1 MKTVQVTLLEDF
13 GPVDRNLIRQ
23 GLLSEHGI
31 TGVFDGPGEHSLTVE
46 YDPAAVGGERLI
58 EVLCSNGVSPQV
70 IAPPEGPTAG
80 EHWLETLRDGRRVLI
95 RPIRPS
101 DVGRNARFI
110 QKLSEHGK
118 HFAFLGGMEPLSEIA
133 LRYLCEPDYAHEMAY
148 IALGLEARTGE
159 APDQVGVCRYTGADP
174 AKGAEILVAVAD
186 AWRRQGLGGILLGRL
201 IDYARAHRVPRL
213 YSIDTTDN
221 ERMRRLAL
229 TAGFDEERNPSDR
242 RQVIYSLDLR
252 RPGPP

>member
-1 MKTVQVTLLEDF
+1 MKTVEVTLLKDF

-70 IAPPEGPTAG
+70 VAPPEGPATS

-95 RPIRPS
+95 RPIRPG
-101 DVGRNARFI
+101 DVERNARFI
-110 QKLSEHGK
+110 KKLPEPGK
-118 HFAFLGGMEPLSEIA
+118 HFAFLGGIEPLSEVA

-148 IALGLEARTGE
+148 IALGLDPRTGE
-159 APDQVGVCRYTGADP
+159 APDQVGVCRYSGADA
-174 AKGAEILVAVAD
+174 AKGAELLVAVAD
-186 AWRRQGLGGILLGRL
+186 AWRRQGLGKILLHRL

-221 ERMRRLAL
+221 ERMRRLARAL
-229 TAGFDEERNPSDR
+229 GFAEEPNPSDR
-242 RQVIYSLDLR
+242 RQVIYALDLR